1 MARLLTVF
9 LAVSLILGQAG
20 IALAAPASGFRGLSL
35 STPYPAQ
42 TVRAGE
48 RVTLTLTVKNFGLS
62 PQAVALRVA
71 EVPRG
76 WKAAILGGGR
86 PVAAVY
92 AEPDQEIAVSLQ
104 LDPPAGAGTGS
115 FRFLVVAQGQTAT
128 AQLPLTLTVG
138 PVLPPRPPPPP
149 PPRAGPPRP
158 RPPPPPPTHY
168 NPVEKTRGGA
178 APRDVEL
185 SASE

>member
-9 LAVSLILGQAG
+9 LAVSLNRGQAG

-42 TVRAGE
+42 TVRAGA
-48 RVTLTLTVKNFGLS
+48 RVTLPLTVKNFGLP
-62 PQAVALRVA
+62 PQTVAVRVA

-92 AEPDQEIAVSLQ
+92 VEPDQE
-104 LDPPAGAGTGS
+104 GAGN
-115 FRFLVVAQGQTAT
+115 LQ
-128 AQLPLTLTVG
+128 VG
-138 PVLPPRPPPPP
+138 P
-149 PPRAGPPRP
+149 
-158 RPPPPPPTHY
+158 
-168 NPVEKTRGGA
+168 
-178 APRDVEL
+178 
-185 SASE
+185 

>member
-20 IALAAPASGFRGLSL
+20 IGLDAHASGFRGRSL
-35 STPYPAQ
+35 STPDPAQ
-42 TVRAGE
+42 TVLAGE

-115 FRFLVVAQGQTAT
+115 FRFLAVAPGQNAT

-138 PVLPPRPPPPP
+138 HVLPPRTTPP
-149 PPRAGPPRP
+149 
-158 RPPPPPPTHY
+158 
-168 NPVEKTRGGA
+168 
-178 APRDVEL
+178 
-185 SASE
+185 